1 MNHSI
6 PRQFADIIAKLED
19 AHAISVEGHRRDNA
33 PDMQLVLVCHLQQAI
48 AAIDAIAGEIKQRL
62 GDAHD

>member
-1 MNHSI
+1 MKAI
-6 PRQFADIIAKLED
+6 PHLFADVTAKLED

-33 PDMQLVLVCHLQQAI
+33 PDMQVVLVCHLRQAI